1 MTSGLPS
8 LHLIYPRPAKPHKTN
23 FSLNDKSHTGKLR
36 NDKQRMTTIGHKLQ
50 GKTITQHEKRKQKNI
65 RRQTA
70 QNQLF
75 SQDN

>member
-36 NDKQRMTTIGHKLQ
+36 NDKQRITTIGHKLQ
-50 GKTITQHEKRKQKNI
+50 GKHNSEKRKQKNI